1 MIALEHTD
9 LAPRVL
15 RAALLALVAIVAL
28 ELVAYYGYRQKP
40 LERMQ
45 FGYARDAG
53 FREENGRL
61 SIRRSSSRAF
71 WDQSYPVAK
80 PAGTARIM
88 LVGDSVLRGG
98 SYEDSAAG
106 RLRRDLERCGV
117 QAEVWNLSSPGYGSQ
132 RKHLMVQKALEYR
145 PDLIVYQA
153 NVTTEYED
161 SREWERKE
169 RHASWHP
176 SNWPEK
182 LPLIGRI
189 ALSKN
194 EQVFWK
200 WLDREVRAGLDPAGA
215 DLEQALRSKS
225 DIDYWMPIMVGNF
238 TKTVALLKDAKV
250 PLLVL
255 ARASLVDDTAEMT
268 DFGLEAEVSGL
279 AGREGFAWL
288 STRKIFSQGDA
299 RKYFFDGTHW
309 THAGHEL
316 VGAAFL
322 AETLKALGKRCGG

>member
-1 MIALEHTD
+1 MLALERPD

-15 RAALLALVAIVAL
+15 RAALLTLAALIAL
-28 ELVAYYGYRQKP
+28 EFVAFYGFRQNA

-53 FREENGRL
+53 FKEENARL
-61 SIRRSSSRAF
+61 LIRRSSSRAL
-71 WDQSYPVAK
+71 WDQSYPIAK
-80 PAGTARIM
+80 PAGAARVM
-88 LVGDSVLRGG
+88 LVGDSILRGG

-106 RLRRDLERCGV
+106 RLRRDLEKCGV

-132 RKHLMVQKALEYR
+132 RKHIMVEKALEYR
-145 PDLIVYQA
+145 PDLVVYQA

-161 SREWERKE
+161 SREFERKE

-176 SNWPEK
+176 GFWPEK

-200 WLDREVRAGLDPAGA
+200 WLDREVRAGLDPGGA

-225 DIDYWMPIMVGNF
+225 DIDYWMPRMLANF
-238 TKTVALLKDAKV
+238 RKTTGLLKEARV

-255 ARASLVDDTAEMT
+255 ARASLVDDTDEMT
-268 DFGLEAEVSGL
+268 DFGLEAAIDAV
-279 AGREGFAWL
+279 AREDGFARL
-288 STRKIFSQGDA
+288 STRTIFAQGDA

-309 THAGHEL
+309 THAGHQL
-316 VGAAFL
+316 VGAAL
-322 AETLKALGKRCGG
+322 LSESLRLLGKPCGR

>member
-15 RAALLALVAIVAL
+15 RAALLTLVALIVL
-28 ELVAYYGYRQKP
+28 ELLAFYSYRQNP

-53 FREENGRL
+53 FKEQNGRL
-61 SIRRSSSRAF
+61 VIRRSASRAL
-71 WDQSYPVAK
+71 WDQSYPLAK
-80 PAGTARIM
+80 PAGTVRVM
-88 LVGDSVLRGG
+88 LVGDSILRGG

-106 RLRRDLERCGV
+106 RLRRDFEKCGV
-117 QAEVWNLSSPGYGSQ
+117 PAEVWNLSSPGYGSQ
-132 RKHLMVQKALEYR
+132 RKHIMVQKALEYR
-145 PDLIVYQA
+145 PDLVIYQA

-161 SREWERKE
+161 TREFERKE

-176 SNWPEK
+176 SFWPEK

-225 DIDYWMPIMVGNF
+225 DIDYWMPRMMAQFRETVG
-238 TKTVALLKDAKV
+238 TLKQAKT

-255 ARASLVDDTAEMT
+255 ARASLVDDSPQMT
-268 DFGLEAEVSGL
+268 DFGLESEI
-279 AGREGFAWL
+279 AGVAAQEGFAWL

-316 VGAAFL
+316 VGAAL
-322 AETLKALGKRCGG
+322 RDESLRILGKRCG

>member
-15 RAALLALVAIVAL
+15 RAALLTLLAIVAL
-28 ELVAYYGYRQKP
+28 ELLAYYQYRQRP

-45 FGYARDAG
+45 FGYAKDAG
-53 FREENGRL
+53 FKEDDGRL
-61 SIRRSSSRAF
+61 LIRRSASRAL
-71 WDQSYPVAK
+71 WDQSYPIAK
-80 PAGTARIM
+80 PAGTVRVM
-88 LVGDSVLRGG
+88 LVGDSILRGG

-106 RLRRDLERCGV
+106 RLRRDFEKCGLP
-117 QAEVWNLSSPGYGSQ
+117 AEVWNLSSPGYGSQ
-132 RKHLMVQKALEYR
+132 RKHIMVQKALEYR
-145 PDLIVYQA
+145 PDLVIYQA

-161 SREWERKE
+161 TREFERKE

-176 SNWPEK
+176 GFWPEK

-200 WLDREVRAGLDPAGA
+200 WLDREVRSGLDPAGA

-225 DIDYWMPIMVGNF
+225 DIDYWMPRMLAHF
-238 TKTVALLKDAKV
+238 EKTTGLLKEAKV
-250 PLLVL
+250 PFLVL
-255 ARASLVDDTAEMT
+255 ARASLVDDTADMT
-268 DFGLEAEVSGL
+268 DFGLEREIGARAVK
-279 AGREGFAWL
+279 EGFAWL
-288 STRKIFSQGDA
+288 STREIFSHGDA

-316 VGAAFL
+316 VGAAL
-322 AETLKALGKRCGG
+322 RAETLKLLGKGCR

>member
-1 MIALEHTD
+1 MVALEHAE

-15 RAALLALVAIVAL
+15 RAALLTLAAIVAL
-28 ELVAYYGYRQKP
+28 ELVAFYQYRQRP

-45 FGYARDAG
+45 FGYAKDAG
-53 FREENGRL
+53 FKEEEGRVL
-61 SIRRSSSRAF
+61 IRRSASRAL
-71 WDQSYPVAK
+71 WDQSYPLAK
-80 PAGTARIM
+80 PPGTARVM
-88 LVGDSVLRGG
+88 LVGDSILRGG

-106 RLRRDLERCGV
+106 RLRRDLEKCGV
-117 QAEVWNLSSPGYGSQ
+117 PAEVWNLSSPGYGSQ
-132 RKHLMVQKALEYR
+132 RKHLMVEKALEYR
-145 PDLIVYQA
+145 PDLVVYQA

-176 SNWPEK
+176 GFWPEK

-189 ALSKN
+189 SLSKN

-225 DIDYWMPIMVGNF
+225 DIDYWMPIMLGNF
-238 TKTVALLKDAKV
+238 RKTAALLKEAQV

-268 DFGLEAEVSGL
+268 DFGLEGEIDAL
-279 AGREGFAWL
+279 AREAGFAWL

-309 THAGHEL
+309 THAGHER
-316 VGAAFL
+316 VGAALLQQSL
-322 AETLKALGKRCGG
+322 ALLGKRCGG

>member
-1 MIALEHTD
+1 MIALEHTE

-15 RAALLALVAIVAL
+15 RAALLTVIALVALEVVAF
-28 ELVAYYGYRQKP
+28 YGYRQNP

-45 FGYARDAG
+45 FGYAKDAG
-53 FREENGRL
+53 FKEENGVL
-61 SIRRSSSRAF
+61 VIRRSSSRAF
-71 WDQSYPVAK
+71 WDQRYPLAK
-80 PAGTARIM
+80 PPGTARIV
-88 LVGDSVLRGG
+88 LVGDSILRGG

-117 QAEVWNLSSPGYGSQ
+117 PAEVWNLSSPGYGSQ

-145 PDLIVYQA
+145 PDLVVYQA

-161 SREWERKE
+161 TREFERKE

-176 SNWPEK
+176 SFWPEK

-189 ALSKN
+189 SLSKN

-225 DIDYWMPIMVGNF
+225 DIEYWMPLMLPHF
-238 TKTVALLKDAKV
+238 EKTTRLLADAKV

-255 ARASLVDDTAEMT
+255 ARASLVDDSADMT
-268 DFGLEAEVSGL
+268 DFGLEAEIGSR
-279 AGREGFAWL
+279 ARRDGFAWL

-316 VGAAFL
+316 VGAALLQQSL
-322 AETLKALGKRCGG
+322 ALLGKRCGA

>member
-1 MIALEHTD
+1 MVALEHTE

-15 RAALLALVAIVAL
+15 RAAVLTLLALIAL
-28 ELVAYYGYRQKP
+28 ELVAFYGYRQNP

-45 FGYARDAG
+45 FGYAKDAG
-53 FREENGRL
+53 FKEEDGRL
-61 SIRRSSSRAF
+61 FIRRSSSRAL
-71 WDQSYPVAK
+71 WDQRYPIAK
-80 PAGTARIM
+80 PVGTARIM
-88 LVGDSVLRGG
+88 LVGDSILRGG

-106 RLRRDLERCGV
+106 RLRRDLEKCGV
-117 QAEVWNLSSPGYGSQ
+117 PAEVWNLSSPGYGSQ
-132 RKHLMVQKALEYR
+132 RKHLMVEKALEYR
-145 PDLIVYQA
+145 PDLVVYQA

-161 SREWERKE
+161 SRERERRD

-176 SNWPEK
+176 GFWPEK

-225 DIDYWMPIMVGNF
+225 DIDYWMPRMLANF
-238 TKTVALLKDAKV
+238 DATVAALKAARV

-268 DFGLEAEVSGL
+268 DFGLEAEI
-279 AGREGFAWL
+279 AERAQREGFAWL

-316 VGAAFL
+316 VGAALLQQSL
-322 AETLKALGKRCGG
+322 ALLGKRCGG